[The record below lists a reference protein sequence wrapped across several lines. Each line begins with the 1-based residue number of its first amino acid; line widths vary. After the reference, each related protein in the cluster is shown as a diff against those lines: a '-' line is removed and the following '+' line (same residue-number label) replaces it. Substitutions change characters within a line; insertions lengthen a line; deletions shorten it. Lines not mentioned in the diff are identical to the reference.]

1 MYTISFLEQSSMSG
15 YHRAPKGNFEEE
27 RLLNLDRSINRYRWL
42 LLIFNVL
49 AIMVALATFCV
60 CIWIRLVYNLCY
72 CKMVTKVI
80 FDWYF
85 EGNKVLLK
93 QWNLFCISRFDL
105 DFREW
110 VVEIDWYSYWHAM
123 YAVMLSMVCVAIV
136 SIIGIFGVVEVVNNM
151 IKIHTRLFPL

>member
-60 CIWIRLVYNLCY
+60 CIWIRLVYNIYY

-80 FDWYF
+80 LIWRKRSIVETMKLILYF
-85 EGNKVLLK
+85 QVRPWFPWMGGWNRLVFLLACYVRCNAVNGLCCNSINH
-93 QWNLFCISRFDL
+93 WNIWRCWGS
-105 DFREW
+105 
-110 VVEIDWYSYWHAM
+110 
-123 YAVMLSMVCVAIV
+123 
-136 SIIGIFGVVEVVNNM
+136 
-151 IKIHTRLFPL
+151 